1 MDAMLVSPKA
11 KASNS
16 RCSIYKTK
24 DRAGWKLG
32 KDKFLSHLQPHGDIQ
47 SEDLAI
53 YDFSI

>member
-1 MDAMLVSPKA
+1 MSPKA

-47 SEDLAI
+47 SEDIFMGARSGQNYI
-53 YDFSI
+53 N

>member
-53 YDFSI
+53 YDVSI